1 MFRTRMVVAAL
12 AIAFS
17 VPLCKADTF
26 PTKPVHIFVPYAP
39 GGAVDVLAR
48 TIGQALSKTWG
59 RLPVIE
65 NRPGAGGIIAS
76 QTVAQAAPDGYT
88 IILVASGHPLNQFIY
103 PKLPYDTFKSFT
115 AISEIANSPL
125 VIVVSKDNPAKDLQD
140 VLAAARTK
148 PDSLSYGMSGIGT
161 SAHLAGE
168 LLNYM
173 ARVKITPIPYKGGA
187 PALMAVMSREIPI
200 SINPMAE
207 VIGQIEGGTVRP
219 IAVTSAKRSDV
230 LPNVPT
236 VAESGVP
243 GYDASVW
250 WGFLG
255 PAGMP
260 PEITAKLH
268 HDLSVA
274 LQDANVVAYLK
285 KTGST
290 AVGSSPQE
298 FEAYM
303 RAEAEKW
310 GPVIKAAN
318 IKAE

>member
-1 MFRTRMVVAAL
+1 
-12 AIAFS
+12 
-17 VPLCKADTF
+17 
-26 PTKPVHIFVPYAP
+26 
-39 GGAVDVLAR
+39 
-48 TIGQALSKTWG
+48 
-59 RLPVIE
+59 
-65 NRPGAGGIIAS
+65 
-76 QTVAQAAPDGYT
+76 
-88 IILVASGHPLNQFIY
+88 
-103 PKLPYDTFKSFT
+103 
-115 AISEIANSPL
+115 
-125 VIVVSKDNPAKDLQD
+125 
-140 VLAAARTK
+140 
-148 PDSLSYGMSGIGT
+148 MSG
-161 SAHLAGE
+161 
-168 LLNYM
+168 
-173 ARVKITPIPYKGGA
+173 
-187 PALMAVMSREIPI
+187 EIPI

-219 IAVTSAKRSDV
+219 VAVTSEKRSDV

-243 GYDASVW
+243 RYDASVW

-260 PEITAKLH
+260 NDITAKLH

-298 FEAYM
+298 FEAYI